1 MMKIDVKE
9 LFDTPRGKEI
19 YGKAQRA
26 IKDFHMSDKLHAGAL
41 VGFSGGADSVM
52 LLCFLKRYY
61 EENPGGRLLAVP
73 AVPRQAQG

>member
-1 MMKIDVKE
+1 MKIDVKE

-19 YGKAQRA
+19 YCNARRA
-26 IKDFHMSDKLHAGAL
+26 VKDFSMADKLRVGAL

-61 EENPGGRLLAVP
+61 EENPGGKIQIGRAHV
-73 AVPRQAQG
+73 